1 VTLPVVAVLSS
12 ALVTV
17 EGVAAGTAW
26 RYSAATPATCGVAI
40 DVSLIAFVAVSDVF
54 HDEVML
60 EPGREEVA
68 DDATVRPGAQRY
80 GLPAKPAGK
89 LAVCPPRWVAPSTR
103 HVIVAPDRGG

>member
-1 VTLPVVAVLSS
+1 VTLLVVAVLSS

-40 DVSLIAFVAVSDVF
+40 DVPLIAFVAVSDVF

-60 EPGREEVA
+60 EPGREDVA
-68 DDATVRPGAQRY
+68 DDAAVRPGAQRY
-80 GLPAKPAGK
+80 GLAKPAGK

-103 HVIVAPDRGG
+103 HLIVAPDRGG